1 MEGNLMEAINSELV
15 FNEPRVA
22 PRKEFVSSVGKETME
37 SDMDNYAKP
46 VNFFRGAFLAFIL
59 SLPFWIVLFWF
70 IFT

>member
-1 MEGNLMEAINSELV
+1 MVAINYELV

-22 PRKEFVSSVGKETME
+22 PTKEYVSSVGKETVE
-37 SDMDNYAKP
+37 SDMHNYAKP
-46 VNFFRGAFLAFIL
+46 VNFFRGAVLAFIL